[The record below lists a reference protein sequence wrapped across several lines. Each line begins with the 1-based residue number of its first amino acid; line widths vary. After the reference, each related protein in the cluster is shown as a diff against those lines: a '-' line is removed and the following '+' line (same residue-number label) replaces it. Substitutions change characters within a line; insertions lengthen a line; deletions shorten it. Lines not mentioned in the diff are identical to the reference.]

1 LAELMNVFAEDI
13 DFLEKHNVFLHDARV
28 LLLVHILVLLE
39 HLAKI
44 VHIVFKILA
53 LICILAM
60 KVGVALLILHLFL
73 HILLVKTNDALLELL
88 EVGNV
93 MKTLEYVIL
102 ELLFEAF
109 LIIKGFSEVSD
120 LVSKTFLP
128 HSKIIND

>member
-1 LAELMNVFAEDI
+1 MNVFAEDI

-53 LICILAM
+53 LIGILTM

>member
-1 LAELMNVFAEDI
+1 MNVFAEDI

-53 LICILAM
+53 LIGILAM

>member
-1 LAELMNVFAEDI
+1 MNVFAENI

-53 LICILAM
+53 LIGILAM
-60 KVGVALLILHLFL
+60 KVGVALLILDLFL
-73 HILLVKTNDALLELL
+73 HILLVKTNDTLLELL

-93 MKTLEYVIL
+93 MKAFENIIL
-102 ELLFEAF
+102 KLLFEAF
-109 LIIKGFSEVSD
+109 LIIKGFSEVSY
-120 LVSKTFLP
+120 LVGKTFLP